1 MKDPKSG
8 RALLFIKK
16 WEDHRVL
23 QDSTPFCK
31 SEIFM
36 VFGLNLFLTSL
47 EDHDVYLG
55 GSVMC
60 WSCLKAQVKA
70 KNPVKQL
77 RHADML

>member
-1 MKDPKSG
+1 
-8 RALLFIKK
+8 
-16 WEDHRVL
+16 
-23 QDSTPFCK
+23 
-31 SEIFM
+31 M

-77 RHADML
+77 RYADML

>member
-1 MKDPKSG
+1 MKDPKMWISSPI
-8 RALLFIKK
+8 FQKMEK
-16 WEDHRVL
+16 HRVA

-77 RHADML
+77 RYADML